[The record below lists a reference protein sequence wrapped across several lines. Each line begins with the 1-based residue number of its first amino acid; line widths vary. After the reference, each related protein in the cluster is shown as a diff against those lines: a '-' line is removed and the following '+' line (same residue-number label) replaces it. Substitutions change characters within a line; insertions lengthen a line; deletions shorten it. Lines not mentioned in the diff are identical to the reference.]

1 MRVYKKPLEGEQKE
15 FSDKLKNLREQKID
29 AVHSQLY
36 EKAAQIRDQ
45 EKLVID
51 EIDSLEGV
59 SSSEVEMV
67 IDEEEIAEVLAQWTG
82 IPVHRLT
89 QEETARLLE
98 MEKELHKRI
107 IGQEEAISA
116 VSKACLLYTSPS
128 PRDLS
133 TSRMPSSA

>member
-1 MRVYKKPLEGEQKE
+1 MRVYKKPLDPEKQEL
-15 FSDKLKNLREQKID
+15 SDKLKNYREQKID
-29 AVHSQLY
+29 AVESQLF

-45 EKLVID
+45 EKILLE

-59 SSSEVEMV
+59 SSTDVEMV

-107 IGQEEAISA
+107 FIA
-116 VSKACLLYTSPS
+116 K
-128 PRDLS
+128 
-133 TSRMPSSA
+133 